1 MRLVPALLLCCVLSF
16 AAPQRKEASSEDS
29 KHAKNVIFFLADAGG
44 IPTLNAASIYGYD
57 APLSLFVQSWPFIGL
72 SNTSPA
78 DKWVTDSAAG
88 MTAIV
93 TGQKTHNGVISE
105 DRTARPGVQSGAPLK
120 TLLEY
125 AEEHGLSTG
134 VVTNVSVADATP
146 ATCYAHCDDR
156 RKWGE
161 IFAQIFTPR
170 FGDGVDVAIGSG
182 RTRIDELLAKTGQSM
197 KSLAEKNHRPIY
209 QDLNVVPAD
218 CKRPIVVS
226 DDEMDVPG
234 AAQMALKTLGQNS
247 KGYFLMIEWDCHTDH
262 LEKGL
267 SHVVNFDKLIKKIAS
282 QVDLNDTLLLFTA
295 DHSFGL
301 RLNAGGPGAPLLSGL
316 KEAKQDGK
324 TITLPAISVQDTHTG
339 EEVMAAAQGAGAAEV
354 HGIFPNTHLF
364 QIMKDAFGW

>member
-16 AAPQRKEASSEDS
+16 AAPQRKDAGDENS
-29 KHAKNVIFFLADAGG
+29 KHARNVILFLADAGG

-57 APLSLFVQSWPFIGL
+57 APLSLFVQSWPYIGL
-72 SNTSPA
+72 SNTSPV

-93 TGQKTHNGVISE
+93 TGHKTHNGVISE
-105 DRTARPGVQSGAPLK
+105 DKAAKPGGQSGAPLK
-120 TLLEY
+120 TLLEC

-146 ATCYAHCDDR
+146 AACYAHSDDR

-182 RTRIDELLAKTGQSM
+182 RTRINELLAKTGQSM
-197 KSLAEKNHRPIY
+197 DSMAEKNHRPVY
-209 QDLNVVPAD
+209 QNLNAVPAD

-234 AAQMALKTLGQNS
+234 AAQMALKTLRQNS
-247 KGYFLMIEWDCHTDH
+247 KGYFLMIEWDSHTDH

-267 SHVVNFDKLIKKIAS
+267 THVVNFDKLIKQIAG
-282 QVDLNDTLLLFTA
+282 QVDLRDTLLLFTA

-301 RLNAGGPGAPLLSGL
+301 RLNAGGPGTPLLSGL

-324 TITLPAISVQDTHTG
+324 TLTLPAISVQDTHTG
-339 EEVMAAAQGAGAAEV
+339 EEVLAAAQGAGAAEV
-354 HGIFPNTHLF
+354 HGMFPNTHLF
-364 QIMKDAFGW
+364 EIMQDAFGW